1 MELIAHQIAIIRA
14 IKGVIKLPKTADI
27 ITADTEKFQHKNHF
41 YHHGENG
48 KKIKRRNRKISSPQF

>member
-1 MELIAHQIAIIRA
+1 MAMELIAHQIAIIRA

-48 KKIKRRNRKISSPQF
+48 KKN